1 MTRSVG
7 EVLKTTDEIC
17 AVLRVSRQTLWRLT
31 KEYPSL
37 PGRYVVGRTTRWSES
52 QLLAWLG
59 EQETRH

>member
-1 MTRSVG
+1 MNRAAG
-7 EVLKTTDEIC
+7 EILKTTDEIC
-17 AVLRVSRQTLWRLT
+17 AVLRISRQTLWRLT
-31 KEYPSL
+31 KENPAL